1 MKISLDWLA
10 DYITLNQGLAT
21 DDLVKGLVQL
31 GHEVDAI
38 HNPGATFANV
48 VIGKII
54 SREQHP
60 NADRLSVCVV
70 DTGPHGTTRQI
81 VCGAPNA
88 RAGLTVAVALPGA
101 VLPGNFTI
109 GASEIRGVQSNGM
122 ICSVDELGMATERAE
137 GIWEMRTKSAP
148 GTPLAEDL
156 GLNDTVLDV
165 AVTPN
170 RGDCL
175 SHYGLARDLA
185 ALGLGKLKTPKLPAT
200 AGEGP
205 VGINVTLQTP
215 DCDQFNLLRVANVRN
230 AKSPA
235 FMRARLEAV
244 GQRPKNLLV
253 DVTNYVMLAIGQP
266 LHAYNADA
274 VQPNW
279 QVRASKT
286 GEAFESLQDEIY
298 TLGNGDI
305 VISDDTGKVIDLC
318 GITGGKGSAVQD
330 DTSNVI
336 LEAAHFNRQRI
347 ALTGQSLKLFTDARS
362 RFERGIDPALTQ
374 PALRW
379 AAALLAKYG
388 KAKGGVSLSEMQS
401 TGPGV
406 PAPQTMSYNPT
417 LCQTFGGLD
426 VEAKRQKTI
435 LKTLGFTVEGGKEWK
450 ITPPT
455 FRTYMQNPE
464 DIVEEVLRVVGY
476 ENIPGTLPA
485 AMGAQPIDGRRITL
499 DRTARK
505 ALAAAGF
512 TEAMTYSFIGLAH
525 AKLFADEANLAT
537 LDNPLA
543 EDSMT
548 TMRPSLLPGLLRAA
562 VGNAA
567 RKDIT
572 SRLGEVGKAF
582 SPTGEKL
589 MAAGVLVSDTK
600 RNWRKNMAGP
610 DVFVAK
616 AAALKVLALLGA
628 PVESLLAA
636 PNAGSY
642 YHPGKSGTLSVGP
655 MTLARFGELHP
666 KVTKGMDIGF
676 PIAVFEVELE
686 TLLKVQAK
694 QKPFI
699 AATHMPVRRDVALV
713 LDSTI
718 PAAAVQA
725 TLRGTN
731 RDLISNVEVFD
742 VYVGEHV
749 PQGKKSLALT
759 LTIHAPERT
768 LTEAELA
775 DVVSKAVTA
784 AQTTHGAT
792 VRA

>member
-1 MKISLDWLA
+1 MKISLNWLA
-10 DYITLNQGLAT
+10 DYITLNEGLST
-21 DDLVKGLVQL
+21 DDLVKGLIQL
-31 GHEVDAI
+31 GHEVDAV
-38 HNPGATFANV
+38 HNPGAAFANV
-48 VIGKII
+48 VVGKII

-60 NADRLSVCVV
+60 NADRLGVCVV
-70 DTGPHGTTRQI
+70 DVGTHGTTRQI
-81 VCGAPNA
+81 VCGAANA

-122 ICSVDELGMATERAE
+122 ICSLDELGMATERAE
-137 GIWEMRTKSAP
+137 GIWEMKSKSAP
-148 GTPLAEDL
+148 GTPLAEDI
-156 GLNDTVLDV
+156 GLNDTVLEV

-175 SHYGLARDLA
+175 SHYGLARDIA
-185 ALGLGKLKTPKLPAT
+185 ALGLGKLKTPKLPST

-205 VGINVTLQTP
+205 AGLSATIATP
-215 DCDQFNLLRVANVRN
+215 DCEQFNWLRVSGVKNGQ
-230 AKSPA
+230 SPA
-235 FMRARLEAV
+235 FMRARLEAAGV
-244 GQRPKNLLV
+244 KPKSLLV
-253 DVTNYVMLAIGQP
+253 DVTNYVMLALGQP
-266 LHAYNADA
+266 MHAYDA
-274 VQPNW
+274 AKLQGDIL
-279 QVRASKT
+279 VRAAKP
-286 GEAFESLQDEIY
+286 GETFKGLADT
-298 TLGNGDI
+298 TLTLNEGDI
-305 VISDDTGKVIDLC
+305 AITDSSGVIGLG
-318 GITGGKGSAVQD
+318 GILGGAESAVSD
-330 DTSNVI
+330 ATTDVI

-347 ALTGQSLKLFTDARS
+347 ALTGQAHKLFTDARS
-362 RFERGIDPALTQ
+362 RFERGIDPAMTQ
-374 PALRW
+374 PAIRW

-388 KAKGGVSLSEMQS
+388 KGKLSSLQS

-406 PAPQTMSYNPT
+406 PAPQAISYNPT
-417 LCQTFGGLD
+417 LTQTFGGLPVD
-426 VEAKRQKTI
+426 AKRQKTI
-435 LKTLGFTVEGGKEWK
+435 LKTLGFGVEGGKQWAV
-450 ITPPT
+450 TPPT

-476 ENIPGTLPA
+476 ENIPATLPA
-485 AMGAQPIDGRRITL
+485 AMGAQGIDGRRITL

-525 AKLFADEANLAT
+525 AKLFADESNLAT

-562 VGNAA
+562 AGNAA
-567 RKDIT
+567 RKDLAP
-572 SRLGEVGKAF
+572 RLGEVGKTF

-589 MAAGVLVSDTK
+589 MAAGVLTSDGK
-600 RNWRKNMAGP
+600 RNWRKNMAAP
-610 DVFVAK
+610 DVFIAK

-628 PVESLLAA
+628 PVDSLVAA

-676 PIAVFEVELE
+676 PVAVFEVDLE

-699 AATHMPVRRDVALV
+699 ASTHMPVRRDVALV
-713 LDSTI
+713 LDASI

-731 RDLISNVEVFD
+731 RELISNVEVFD
-742 VYVGEHV
+742 VYVGDHV
-749 PQGKKSLALT
+749 PQGKKSLALA
-759 LTIHAPERT
+759 LTIHAAERT
-768 LTEAELA
+768 LTEAELS
-775 DVVSKAVTA
+775 DVVNKAVAA
-784 AQTTHGAT
+784 AQSTHGAT